1 MTVEV
6 MQGEQGLAFSINGAP
21 ERRLPWVDGLP
32 FRNGN
37 SYLTFR
43 RAGGVAAHELR
54 YDAGSGLYV
63 LKRQ

>member
-6 MQGEQGLAFSINGAP
+6 TQGEQGLAFSINGAP

-37 SYLTFR
+37 L
-43 RAGGVAAHELR
+43 
-54 YDAGSGLYV
+54 
-63 LKRQ
+63 